1 MTTLSE
7 EITRASDFP
16 TLCSECLS
24 PCSDAV
30 AKKRNFKLRNIKYQP
45 FFGTVPQ
52 FLVIWQ

>member
-7 EITRASDFP
+7 EITRASDFQ

-52 FLVIWQ
+52 FLIIWQ